1 MVSDGNNR
9 DPALSVDRR
18 SHTSASTDF
27 SDRRRARSNSPLKW
41 GQMARVNTVPELHDG
56 LEVNTM
62 MYGWDFSGSSG
73 WLMLAGM
80 AIIAIAILG
89 SVWLIVQRGGAR
101 ISETSTPVE
110 ILRER
115 FARGEITREQFEDA
129 MVALV

>member
-1 MVSDGNNR
+1 
-9 DPALSVDRR
+9 
-18 SHTSASTDF
+18 
-27 SDRRRARSNSPLKW
+27 
-41 GQMARVNTVPELHDG
+41 MARVNTMPELHDG

-101 ISETSTPVE
+101 IAETSTPVE

-115 FARGEITREQFEDA
+115 FARGEITREQVENA
-129 MVALV
+129 KVALV